1 MSLKFDDVR
10 RVDIFN
16 SRRGRSGVV
25 VAGPGSSLTVPGIV
39 VSEIT
44 QALSRLTQVTRIEVE
59 PSSHLSGGLHR
70 APSLAVALDSTEIG
84 RVVRYRAPTNTR
96 LREQAFRHF
105 VGPEIAAV
113 VAYAWPGL
121 DNSWIRQIIRAGRS
135 VGALTVVACASLP
148 QPNHKRASSLADIL
162 TLADIVI
169 VGDELQATE
178 LRQRPASTIS
188 YVEVHPALS
197 LSGRSGR
204 SSKQLVTA
212 FLPKND
218 TTSLVTLLAA
228 FDAVPQG
235 WIDDYHM
242 QIVMKFADRSIPELV
257 KSSFHN
263 RNVDLISDDMT
274 TLDLQNLAA
283 SSSALGIAIPTVD
296 SRAFSLAMDCG
307 IGTVVLGNS
316 LPPTVGHSYVGGLLA
331 IHNRRASVHV
341 ALIHALRLSELKFPL
356 PSSWGEL
363 AARIAGVPTSR
374 PILVRTVA
382 LPPTKMAMETS

>member
-1 MSLKFDDVR
+1 
-10 RVDIFN
+10 
-16 SRRGRSGVV
+16 
-25 VAGPGSSLTVPGIV
+25 
-39 VSEIT
+39 
-44 QALSRLTQVTRIEVE
+44 
-59 PSSHLSGGLHR
+59 
-70 APSLAVALDSTEIG
+70 
-84 RVVRYRAPTNTR
+84 
-96 LREQAFRHF
+96 
-105 VGPEIAAV
+105 V